1 MLWCLLCTS
10 ICTHVCVLNFSC
22 LPSLYTH
29 MHSENRAFCCA
40 CRRVLVTEQCRQT
53 GLVTLTQ
60 VRETVRGRICV
71 HACSA
76 FFKMLT
82 TYQCVSV
89 RGVCM
94 CHSSSQSVISSDG
107 WGWHFIYRTWTSTR
121 TFRSVAVDGFD
132 PVASPRRPVVLKLL
146 FEWLKRKR

>member
-1 MLWCLLCTS
+1 M
-10 ICTHVCVLNFSC
+10 
-22 LPSLYTH
+22 
-29 MHSENRAFCCA
+29 
-40 CRRVLVTEQCRQT
+40 RVTMTEQCRQT

-60 VRETVRGRICV
+60 VRETVRVRICV

-89 RGVCM
+89 RVCACM

-107 WGWHFIYRTWTSTR
+107 
-121 TFRSVAVDGFD
+121 
-132 PVASPRRPVVLKLL
+132 
-146 FEWLKRKR
+146 